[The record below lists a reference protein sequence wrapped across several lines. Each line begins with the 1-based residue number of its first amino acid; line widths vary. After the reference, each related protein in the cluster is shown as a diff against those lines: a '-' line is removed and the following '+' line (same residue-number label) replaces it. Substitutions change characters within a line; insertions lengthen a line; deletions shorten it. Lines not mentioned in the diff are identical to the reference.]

1 MTRPR
6 PRSRPARLALAAALL
21 LLAPLI
27 PGLAPAASAA
37 SPTVYEAES
46 GTLTGVTV
54 ATAAA
59 GYSGTGYVAGF
70 DAADDQVAIPVPNS
84 PGGLFELTVAYRAP
98 YGQKT
103 ASLLLNGAGNGDVV
117 LPASTEWAT
126 VAAGKVLL
134 RAGANTITVR
144 NNWGWYEIDAI
155 RLAPVSAPPP
165 HQVTGALV
173 NPDADAPARA
183 LMRYLTAHY
192 GTDVLSGQQDM
203 GGVRWLEEN
212 VGRAPAIAG
221 LDLMDYSPSRVE
233 RGTTSTEVENA
244 LAWDARGGIV
254 TFAWHWNAPSGLIDT
269 PGKEWWRGFY
279 TDATTFDVAAALADP
294 NSADYR
300 LLIRDIDA
308 IAVQLTRLRDA
319 GVPVLWRPL
328 HEAEGGWFW
337 WGAKGPGPAK
347 QLYRL
352 MYDRLTDHHE
362 LTNLIW
368 VWNSISADWY
378 PGDDVVD
385 VVSVDSYP
393 AVGDHGPLSG
403 SYDRLVSLGGDRKL
417 VALGE
422 VGPIPDPEL
431 TRVYRADWSWFVTW
445 SGDFLTDGRWN
456 SLDFLRRVYRDD
468 PHVLTLDEL
477 GDWKHAG
484 PSPSPTV
491 SPTGSPTPTP
501 TTPTPT
507 PTSPTPTP
515 TASAS
520 CTASW
525 KLVNQWP
532 GGFQAEVTV
541 RNSGTAPITG
551 WTVRWTFGAGQ
562 SVANSWNATV
572 STSGNTVT
580 ARNVGWNGRLAPG
593 GTATL
598 GLIGGGSAPTPTP
611 TCAPA

>member
-1 MTRPR
+1 MSLSRPR
-6 PRSRPARLALAAALL
+6 WLASAVALAL
-21 LLAPLI
+21 LASLN
-27 PGLAPAASAA
+27 PGLAPAAEAVGAGGPRAA
-37 SPTVYEAES
+37 AGAGVYEAES
-46 GTLTGVTV
+46 GALTGVTV
-54 ATAAA
+54 ETAAA

-70 DAADDQVAIPVPNS
+70 DAPDDQVTVTVPDS

-103 ASLLLNGAGNGDVV
+103 ASLLLNGAGHGDVV
-117 LPASTEWAT
+117 LPATDQWAT
-126 VAAGKVLL
+126 AAAGRVLL
-134 RAGANTITVR
+134 RAGDNTIAVR
-144 NNWGWYEIDAI
+144 NNWGWYEIDA
-155 RLAPVSAPPP
+155 LHLTPVAPRPP

-183 LMRYLTAHY
+183 LMRYLAAHY
-192 GTDVLSGQQDM
+192 GKDVLSGQQDM

-212 VGRAPAIAG
+212 VGKAPAIAG
-221 LDLMDYSPSRVE
+221 LDMMDYSPSRVE

-294 NSADYR
+294 DSADHR

-352 MYDRLTDHHE
+352 MYDRLTAHHR

-368 VWNSISADWY
+368 VWNSISPDWY

-403 SYDRLVSLGGDRKL
+403 SYDKLVSLGGDRKL

-431 TRVYRADWSWFVTW
+431 TRAYRAGWSWFVTW

-456 SLDFLRRVYRDD
+456 SPDFLRRVYRDD

-477 GDWKHAG
+477 GDWKNA
-484 PSPSPTV
+484 PACAAT
-491 SPTGSPTPTP
+491 
-501 TTPTPT
+501 
-507 PTSPTPTP
+507 
-515 TASAS
+515 
-520 CTASW
+520 W
-525 KLVNQWP
+525 KVVNRWP
-532 GGFQAEVTV
+532 GGYQAEVTV
-541 RNSGTAPITG
+541 RNVGTRATAG
-551 WTVRWTFGAGQ
+551 WTVRWPTSAGQ
-562 SVANSWNATV
+562 GIRDAWGATV
-572 STSGNTVT
+572 TTADGTVT
-580 ARNVGWNGRLAPG
+580 ARNASWNGRLAPG
-593 GTATL
+593 GSTAL
-598 GLIGGGSAPTPTP
+598 GLIGTGTAPTPTP
-611 TCAPA
+611 TCAAS